1 MRLPF
6 VRGVRGRLLLAI
18 VLAMAAALAAL
29 TAGFNAVVAGTL
41 ERNADNVLRERATAE
56 LRILRPIGGRL
67 RVQEA
72 PDDSAVD
79 SPVWIFSRGQALE
92 EPPRATGTL
101 EAAARSLA
109 GGPAKFVTVPRTETR
124 LYAAPVV
131 SQGKRLGTL
140 VVGISLAPSA
150 RTTHTALLGSLVLA
164 VLVLAIVAF
173 AARWLLKS
181 ALRPV
186 AQMTAA
192 AAAWSERDLDR
203 RFELG
208 EPYDELTSLGATL
221 DDLLDRLAASLR
233 RERRF
238 SAELSH
244 ELRTPLASIVAEAE
258 LALRREREPREYRDG
273 LEIVL
278 RNARQL
284 TRTVEAL
291 VAAAQHE
298 AVGTR
303 GTADAYAVA
312 ADTVEACAGLAA
324 ERAIELS
331 AKRPPTPVRVGVDED
346 FAERILQPIVENA
359 CRYARG
365 RVGISIERTGSR
377 MTYVVQDDG
386 PGVALDERE
395 GIFDP
400 GVRGSAGSVNGGAG
414 LGLALARRLAR
425 SASGDVEAAAAEQ
438 GGRFVVTLPAA

>member
-101 EAAARSLA
+101 EAAALSLA

-150 RTTHTALLGSLVLA
+150 RTKHTALLGSLVLA
-164 VLVLAIVAF
+164 ILVLAIVAF

-186 AQMTAA
+186 AHMTAA
-192 AAAWSERDLDR
+192 AAAWSEQDLDR

-258 LALRREREPREYRDG
+258 LALRRERKPREYRDG

-291 VAAAQHE
+291 LAAAQHE

-324 ERAIELS
+324 ERAVEVS

-359 CRYARG
+359 CRYARE
-365 RVGISIERTGSR
+365 RVGISIVRAGSR
-377 MTYVVQDDG
+377 VTYVVEDDG

-395 GIFDP
+395 AIFDP
-400 GVRGSAGSVNGGAG
+400 GVRGSAGSANGGAG

-425 SASGDVEAAAAEQ
+425 SASGDIQAAAAEK
-438 GGRFVVTLPAA
+438 GARFIVTLPAA